1 MKSNIVLI
9 FTISILV
16 FSCSK
21 DKNNDGVET
30 GVNAIVG
37 TWAATELQI
46 DDSTASDDAKFGKQI
61 LDFLTDNSCV
71 ILTFTF
77 NEDMTLVAD
86 NSANFLN
93 ISATA
98 TGLTIPCPTEKET
111 TNSTYT
117 YDGVTLTTVDGDGMT
132 VIINVTVNGDV
143 MTADATDLDIPNF
156 NGGGNLIFMRQ

>member
-1 MKSNIVLI
+1 MIRNIVLI
-9 FTISILV
+9 CTISMLIL
-16 FSCSK
+16 SCSK
-21 DKNNDGVET
+21 DNDGVET
-30 GVNAIVG
+30 GLNVIVG
-37 TWAATELQI
+37 TWAVTELQI

-71 ILTFTF
+71 ILTLTF
-77 NEDMTLVAD
+77 NEDMTLAAD

-132 VIINVTVNGDV
+132 VNINVTVNGDV
-143 MTADATDLDIPNF
+143 MTADAADLNIPNF